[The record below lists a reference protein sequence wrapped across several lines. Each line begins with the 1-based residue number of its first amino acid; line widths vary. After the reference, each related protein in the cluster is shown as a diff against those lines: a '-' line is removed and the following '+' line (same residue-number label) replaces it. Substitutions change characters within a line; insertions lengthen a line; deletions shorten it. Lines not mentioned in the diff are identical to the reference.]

1 MLYNFQRKKLYRH
14 LLVGGALCAAGL
26 GMFSCSDRYDLDD
39 KQPSG
44 LDNIYGYMENKGN
57 FTNYLHLIDDL
68 GEKDVLSKTGSKTM
82 FIADDDAFAR
92 FYESNSWGVKNY
104 GQLSLAQKK
113 LLLYSSM
120 IDNPYST
127 SMLSSAQSTGS
138 SGRPVKGEVCR
149 RSSSQSLLD
158 SVMFIASADE
168 KGILPNN
175 SLFDDVR
182 ANHDSIVL
190 FTDASNAA
198 PMIHFTGKF
207 VTSNKL
213 ENSDIDFIYN
223 QPEGTFKS
231 DDVYVND
238 AKVIDANI
246 FCKNGFIHQVDN
258 VIMPLDNMSEIIRKN
273 PKMTIYSSLL
283 ERFAAP
289 DDSLALTRTYNQ
301 AKGTDIDTVFVKR
314 YFSER
319 SAGSTMSNNTP
330 FLVDKNGKP
339 FDDGN
344 TYLKFDPGWNGYLP
358 YISNDREPMME
369 DMAIMLVP
377 SDDAIRDWWNNG
389 GGQVI
394 ETYYHTLEATPNSV
408 LDDLIRV
415 NQLAS
420 FSSSVPSK
428 FESVLND
435 ANEPL
440 GITKE
445 DVDCV
450 YRGCNGLVFLTNK
463 VFAPTTYSSV
473 LFPAVI
479 DTTNFKIV
487 KNAIDFMN
495 YDKYLN
501 SMVSRYIFLLP
512 TNKGMLTYIDPV
524 SYGQTVSNLWEFYLD
539 LSKEGAEQLCA
550 NVFTCTLNDDGTWE
564 KGSKKTTVTG
574 GVGGGPKNKS
584 GNSQIKNRMEDL
596 LDNIIVVEPY
606 VPGKKYYKTKGRNFV
621 KIEEEGSDI
630 YVSGSFQDERQQPL
644 KAVEVYEM
652 ENGKAITL
660 DGVVMGTRR
669 SVATIL
675 RDAEVD
681 GEPVFTEFYNIVK
694 ACALATT
701 NSKDN
706 WAAGDQVLGNLF
718 NLKEKGSVGAETSAS
733 SKATYLLNNFHY
745 TVYAPTDAAMQQ
757 AFDAGLPTLD
767 DLEAAELLDDSLG
780 MKVTDPES
788 NAAKVLEVML
798 DFVKYHIQDNSIYI
812 DEGFVSGEYESG
824 KTELISSVNVEE
836 NTDRIEKVEGT
847 DSVSI
852 GGKHY
857 KVSQWFD
864 NGSVSY
870 YTGEFSPGRPYKLRV
885 DVSPSGMTVTDCR
898 NGYDK
903 DSHVA
908 LGGKTANVIMKE
920 GMYNLMA
927 REYWYGTSKVT
938 NPWQANINNSSS
950 VVVHAIDSP
959 LIYADGNHY
968 DSNGALTP
976 TQFEYIYKKLSSNN

>member
-1 MLYNFQRKKLYRH
+1 MLYHFQRKKLYRH

-26 GMFSCSDRYDLDD
+26 GMFSCSDRYDLDE

-44 LDNIYGYMENKGN
+44 LDNIYGYMQKKGN

-68 GEKDVLSKTGSKTM
+68 GQTEILSKTGSKTM
-82 FIADDDAFAR
+82 FIADDDAFAK
-92 FYESNSWGVKNY
+92 FYASNSWGVKNY
-104 GQLSLAQKK
+104 DQLSLAQKK
-113 LLLYSSM
+113 LLLNSSM

-127 SMLSSAQSTGS
+127 SMLSSAESTGS

-158 SVMFIASADE
+158 SVMVIASSDAD
-168 KGILPNN
+168 GLLPDN
-175 SLFDDVR
+175 SLFDEVR

-213 ENSDIDFIYN
+213 ELSDIDFIYN

-238 AKVIDANI
+238 SKVIDANI

-258 VIMPLDNMSEIIRKN
+258 VVVPLDNMAEIIRKN
-273 PKMTIYSSLL
+273 PNMTIYSSIL

-289 DDSLALTRTYNQ
+289 DDSLSLTRTYNQ
-301 AKGTDIDTVFVKR
+301 AKGTNLDSVFVKR

-319 SAGSTMSNNTP
+319 SAGSTMSNNVS
-330 FLVDKNGKP
+330 FLLDKNGKP

-358 YISNDREPMME
+358 YISNDRQPMME
-369 DMAIMLVP
+369 DLAIMFVP
-377 SDDAIRDWWNNG
+377 SDAAMKDWWDNG

-394 ETYYHTLEATPNSV
+394 ATYYHTLDATPNSV
-408 LDDLIRV
+408 LDDLINV
-415 NQLAS
+415 NQIAS
-420 FSSSVPSK
+420 FVSSVPSK

-445 DVDCV
+445 DVDSV

-479 DTTNFKIV
+479 DTTNFKVV
-487 KNAIDFMN
+487 KNAIDNLN

-512 TNKGMLTYIDPV
+512 TNNGMLTYVDPV
-524 SYGQTVSNLWEFYLD
+524 SYGQKTTNLWEFYLD
-539 LSKEGAEQLCA
+539 LSKAKTKQLCA
-550 NVFTCTLNDDGTWE
+550 TVYNCILNDDGTWE
-564 KGSKKTTVTG
+564 KGTKKTVVTG
-574 GVGGGPKNKS
+574 GTDNGVL
-584 GNSQIKNRMEDL
+584 KNRMEDL

-606 VPGKKYYKTKGRNFV
+606 VEGKKYYKTKGRNFV
-621 KIEEEGSDI
+621 KIEKEGEDF
-630 YVSGSFQDERQQPL
+630 YVSGSFQFERQQPL
-644 KAVEVYEM
+644 KAVEVYDM
-652 ENGKAITL
+652 ENGKSLTL
-660 DGVVMGTRR
+660 DGIVMGTRN

-675 RDAEVD
+675 RDAVVD
-681 GEPVFTEFYNIVK
+681 DEPVFTEFYNIVK

-701 NSKDN
+701 NTKDG
-706 WAAGDQVLGNLF
+706 WSAGDQVLGNLF

-745 TVYAPTDAAMQQ
+745 TVYAPTDDAMQK

-812 DEGFVSGEYESG
+812 DEGFESGEYESG

-836 NTDRIEKVEGT
+836 NVDRIEKIEGT
-847 DSVSI
+847 DSVRI
-852 GGKHY
+852 GGVAY

-870 YTGEFSPGRPYKLRV
+870 YTGEYSPGRPYKLRV
-885 DVSPSGMTVTDCR
+885 NVSSSGMTVTDCR

-908 LGGKTANVIMKE
+908 LGGNTANVIMKE
-920 GMYNLMA
+920 GMYNLMG
-927 REYWYGTSKVT
+927 REYWYGAAKVT
-938 NPWQANINNSSS
+938 NPWQTNLNNSSS
-950 VVVHAIDSP
+950 VVVHAIDAP
-959 LIYADGNHY
+959 LIYADGDHY
-968 DSNGALTP
+968 DSNGALIP
-976 TQFEYIYKKLSSNN
+976 TQFKYIYKKLSSNN